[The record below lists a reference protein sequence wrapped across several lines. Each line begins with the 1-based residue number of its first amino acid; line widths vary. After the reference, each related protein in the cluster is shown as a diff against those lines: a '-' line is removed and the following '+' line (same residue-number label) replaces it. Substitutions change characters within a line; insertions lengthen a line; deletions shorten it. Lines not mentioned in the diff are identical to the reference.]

1 MSRSVA
7 GRNTASG
14 TASAGSSLLA
24 SPPPAA
30 GVLSPPVPRLAAGG
44 RPFASPTAASA
55 VRSSMGAAGASARA
69 FASPLGGRR
78 TAQVAAPIPGSASK
92 PPRAS
97 LMPALSTASGDETG
111 RAAADADNAQLLER
125 ADNASSRLLQLAQAQ
140 NQAKGV
146 IVAARIRPMNHSERV
161 RAGTA
166 GVGIDA
172 LVLEKQRCVI
182 ADAPSGRVS
191 VYHSDVLPGHP
202 AYSGSG
208 LLKAP
213 EHFTFDA
220 AFDCNSTQAEVFAQ
234 VGQKALTSLLSG
246 FNASILCYG

>member
-1 MSRSVA
+1 
-7 GRNTASG
+7 
-14 TASAGSSLLA
+14 
-24 SPPPAA
+24 
-30 GVLSPPVPRLAAGG
+30 
-44 RPFASPTAASA
+44 
-55 VRSSMGAAGASARA
+55 
-69 FASPLGGRR
+69 
-78 TAQVAAPIPGSASK
+78 
-92 PPRAS
+92 
-97 LMPALSTASGDETG
+97 MPALSAAASGDETG

-161 RAGTA
+161 RAGAA

-172 LVLEKQRCVI
+172 FVLDKQRCVI
-182 ADAPSGRVS
+182 ADPTTGRVT
-191 VYHSDVLPGHP
+191 VVHSDVLPGHP
-202 AYSGSG
+202 SYVASG

-220 AFDCNSTQAEVFAQ
+220 AFDCNSTQQSVFEQ

-246 FNASILCYG
+246 FNASILAYG